1 VFFSLQRY
9 PEHLGLLCGS
19 KTEAHGAL
27 PRAALGASFSMLKPE
42 AGSRHKIVQDLPPW
56 VGDGF
61 SDTQT
66 PFSQSL
72 ASFFN
77 S

>member
-1 VFFSLQRY
+1 MFLRH
-9 PEHLGLLCGS
+9 PDMTCTLGPLPGAAVRCEFMTCLECLGS
-19 KTEAHGAL
+19 WIV
-27 PRAALGASFSMLKPE
+27 E